1 MKVVS
6 FCTGNLGKTPV
17 IVCELTASICCRW
30 ALLNA
35 CSFFFGSLAGMTHGG
50 GQTRLALLGLDG
62 DTELRSQA
70 APRKFKI
77 MQLYSL

>member
-1 MKVVS
+1 M
-6 FCTGNLGKTPV
+6 L
-17 IVCELTASICCRW
+17 
-30 ALLNA
+30 AL
-35 CSFFFGSLAGMTHGG
+35 FFGSLAGMTHGG

-70 APRKFKI
+70 TPRNFKI

>member
-1 MKVVS
+1 
-6 FCTGNLGKTPV
+6 
-17 IVCELTASICCRW
+17 
-30 ALLNA
+30 
-35 CSFFFGSLAGMTHGG
+35 MTHGG

-70 APRKFKI
+70 TPRNFKI